1 MSIAD
6 ELQKL
11 HQLHKSGGIT
21 DDEYARAKSKVLG
34 GPAGGCYD
42 VEQQTRQWAMFLH
55 FSLLAGLVVPLAG
68 LILPIV
74 LWQVKKPELPGLD
87 RHGRVVANWI
97 ISSLIYAILFAL
109 LTFVFIGIPLL
120 VALAIVGIVFPIIG
134 GIKANSGEVWKY
146 PLSITFFPV
155 PEAESRSAPG
165 KRRDHGREDSAA
177 GDLPGAEPDRPKAV
191 VEEKCLQCGRPL
203 PAGDA
208 KCATCGWSYGES
220 VTGDPGDPTG
230 RPRE

>member
-11 HQLHKSGGIT
+11 HQLHQSGAIT
-21 DDEYARAKSKVLG
+21 DDEYARAKSKVLS
-34 GPAGGCYD
+34 GPAPGSAD

-68 LILPIV
+68 LILPV
-74 LWQVKKPELPGLD
+74 ALWQVKKAELPGLD
-87 RHGRVVANWI
+87 RHGRVVTNWI
-97 ISSLIYAILFAL
+97 ISSLLYAVLFAL
-109 LTFVFIGIPLL
+109 LAFLFIGIPLL

-146 PLSITFFPV
+146 PLSITIFPV
-155 PEAESRSAPG
+155 DAGRRAGRPPVRYAP
-165 KRRDHGREDSAA
+165 DAA
-177 GDLPGAEPDRPKAV
+177 AAPAAPV

-203 PAGDA
+203 PTGDA
-208 KCATCGWSYGES
+208 KCATCGWTYGES
-220 VTGDPGDPTG
+220 VTGDPADPG
-230 RPRE
+230 RL